1 MHDGAMGL
9 PARRASGWDAITRT
23 AFHNMSR
30 RSRIGLIAFLLLL
43 LVAALVAWKMTL
55 PKPQL
60 PFASLEPAPD
70 FTLND
75 QDGKP
80 FTLSSLRGARV
91 VLVFYRGY
99 W

>member
-1 MHDGAMGL
+1 
-9 PARRASGWDAITRT
+9 
-23 AFHNMSR
+23 MSR
-30 RSRIGLIAFLLLL
+30 LIKALLIVLVLFLLG
-43 LVAALVAWKMTL
+43 AGFVAWKTIL
-55 PKPQL
+55 PKPQSS
-60 PFASLEPAPD
+60 FASLQPAPD

-80 FTLSSLRGARV
+80 FTLSSLRGSRV

>member
-1 MHDGAMGL
+1 
-9 PARRASGWDAITRT
+9 
-23 AFHNMSR
+23 MSR
-30 RSRIGLIAFLLLL
+30 LRKIGLVALVLLLL
-43 LVAALVAWKMTL
+43 TAALVAWKMIL
-55 PKPQL
+55 PKPQSS
-60 PFASLEPAPD
+60 FADRQPAPD

-80 FTLSSLRGARV
+80 FTLSSLRGSRV

>member
-1 MHDGAMGL
+1 
-9 PARRASGWDAITRT
+9 
-23 AFHNMSR
+23 MSR
-30 RSRIGLIAFLLLL
+30 RRKILLTALSLLLL
-43 LVAALVAWKMTL
+43 TAALVAWEMIL
-55 PKPQL
+55 PKPQSSFTGL
-60 PFASLEPAPD
+60 QPAPD

-80 FTLSSLRGARV
+80 FTLSSLRGSRV

>member
-1 MHDGAMGL
+1 MTR
-9 PARRASGWDAITRT
+9 ARKIV
-23 AFHNMSR
+23 
-30 RSRIGLIAFLLLL
+30 LIALCLLLL
-43 LVAALVAWKMTL
+43 LGGLVAWKIRL
-55 PKPQL
+55 PKPQSSFTDL
-60 PFASLEPAPD
+60 QPAPD

-80 FTLSSLRGARV
+80 FTLSSLRGSPV

>member
-1 MHDGAMGL
+1 
-9 PARRASGWDAITRT
+9 
-23 AFHNMSR
+23 MSLLR
-30 RSRIGLIAFLLLL
+30 KIGLAVLVLFLLAVGF
-43 LVAALVAWKMTL
+43 VASKMIL
-55 PKPQL
+55 PKPQSSFSDL
-60 PFASLEPAPD
+60 QPAPD

-80 FTLSSLRGARV
+80 FMLSSLRGSRV

>member
-1 MHDGAMGL
+1 
-9 PARRASGWDAITRT
+9 
-23 AFHNMSR
+23 MSR
-30 RSRIGLIAFLLLL
+30 RRKVFLTVLFLFLVGAGLIA
-43 LVAALVAWKMTL
+43 WKTIL
-55 PKPQL
+55 PKPQSS
-60 PFASLEPAPD
+60 FVSLQPAPD

-80 FTLSSLRGARV
+80 FTLSSLRGSRI

>member
-1 MHDGAMGL
+1 ML
-9 PARRASGWDAITRT
+9 RRRKILLTT
-23 AFHNMSR
+23 
-30 RSRIGLIAFLLLL
+30 LLL
-43 LVAALVAWKMTL
+43 AAAFVAWKMVL
-55 PKPQL
+55 PKPQSA
-60 PFASLEPAPD
+60 FASLQPAPD

-80 FTLSSLRGARV
+80 FTLSSLRGSRV

>member
-1 MHDGAMGL
+1 
-9 PARRASGWDAITRT
+9 
-23 AFHNMSR
+23 MSR
-30 RSRIGLIAFLLLL
+30 LRTILLSVLVLFLL
-43 LVAALVAWKMTL
+43 AAGFVAWKSIL
-55 PKPQL
+55 PKPQTS
-60 PFASLEPAPD
+60 FVSLEPAPD

-80 FTLSSLRGARV
+80 FTLSSLRGSRV

>member
-1 MHDGAMGL
+1 ML
-9 PARRASGWDAITRT
+9 RRRKTLLTTLAI
-23 AFHNMSR
+23 
-30 RSRIGLIAFLLLL
+30 LLL
-43 LVAALVAWKMTL
+43 AAVFVAWKMVL
-55 PKPQL
+55 PKPQSS
-60 PFASLEPAPD
+60 FVSLQLAPD

-80 FTLSSLRGARV
+80 FTLSSLRGSRV

>member
-1 MHDGAMGL
+1 ML
-9 PARRASGWDAITRT
+9 RRRKTLLTTLAI
-23 AFHNMSR
+23 
-30 RSRIGLIAFLLLL
+30 LLL
-43 LVAALVAWKMTL
+43 AAVFVAWKMVL
-55 PKPQL
+55 PKPQSS
-60 PFASLEPAPD
+60 FVSLQPAPD

-80 FTLSSLRGARV
+80 FILSNLRGSRV

>member
-1 MHDGAMGL
+1 
-9 PARRASGWDAITRT
+9 
-23 AFHNMSR
+23 MSR
-30 RSRIGLIAFLLLL
+30 RRKIGLSALCLILLAAGF
-43 LVAALVAWKMTL
+43 VASKVIL
-55 PKPQL
+55 PKPQSTFTEL
-60 PFASLEPAPD
+60 QPAPD

-80 FTLSSLRGARV
+80 FTLSSLHGSRV

>member
-1 MHDGAMGL
+1 MTR
-9 PARRASGWDAITRT
+9 ARKIV
-23 AFHNMSR
+23 
-30 RSRIGLIAFLLLL
+30 LIALCLLLL
-43 LVAALVAWKMTL
+43 LGGLVAWKIRL
-55 PKPQL
+55 PKPQSS
-60 PFASLEPAPD
+60 FADLQPAPD

-80 FTLSSLRGARV
+80 FTLSSLRGSSV

>member
-1 MHDGAMGL
+1 
-9 PARRASGWDAITRT
+9 
-23 AFHNMSR
+23 
-30 RSRIGLIAFLLLL
+30 L
-43 LVAALVAWKMTL
+43 LVAGLVAWKMIL
-55 PKPQL
+55 PKPQSS
-60 PFASLEPAPD
+60 FADLQPARD

-80 FTLSSLRGARV
+80 FTLQSLRGSRV

>member
-1 MHDGAMGL
+1 ML
-9 PARRASGWDAITRT
+9 RRRKILLTTLS
-23 AFHNMSR
+23 
-30 RSRIGLIAFLLLL
+30 LLLL
-43 LVAALVAWKMTL
+43 AAALVAWEMIL
-55 PKPQL
+55 PKPQSS
-60 PFASLEPAPD
+60 FTSLEPAPD

-80 FTLSSLRGARV
+80 FTLRSLRGSRV

>member
-1 MHDGAMGL
+1 
-9 PARRASGWDAITRT
+9 
-23 AFHNMSR
+23 MSR
-30 RSRIGLIAFLLLL
+30 TRRIGLIALFLLLL
-43 LVAALVAWKMTL
+43 AAGLVAWKMIL
-55 PKPQL
+55 PKPQSSFVNL
-60 PFASLEPAPD
+60 QPAPD

-80 FTLSSLRGARV
+80 FTFSRLRGSRV

>member
-1 MHDGAMGL
+1 MPLH
-9 PARRASGWDAITRT
+9 RK
-23 AFHNMSR
+23 
-30 RSRIGLIAFLLLL
+30 IGLVALLL
-43 LVAALVAWKMTL
+43 LVLAGGLIAWKMIL
-55 PKPQL
+55 PKPQSS
-60 PFASLEPAPD
+60 FANLQPAPD

-80 FTLSSLRGARV
+80 FTLSSLHGSRV

>member
-1 MHDGAMGL
+1 ML
-9 PARRASGWDAITRT
+9 RRRKIPLT
-23 AFHNMSR
+23 ALS
-30 RSRIGLIAFLLLL
+30 LLLL
-43 LVAALVAWKMTL
+43 GVAFAAWKMVL
-55 PKPQL
+55 PKPQSS
-60 PFASLEPAPD
+60 FVSLQPAPD

-80 FTLSSLRGARV
+80 FTLSSLRGSRV

>member
-1 MHDGAMGL
+1 
-9 PARRASGWDAITRT
+9 
-23 AFHNMSR
+23 MSR
-30 RSRIGLIAFLLLL
+30 LRKILLIALALL
-43 LVAALVAWKMTL
+43 LVGGGLVAWRLRL
-55 PKPQL
+55 PKPQSSFTDL
-60 PFASLEPAPD
+60 QLAPD

-80 FTLSSLRGARV
+80 FTLSSLRGSRV

>member
-1 MHDGAMGL
+1 
-9 PARRASGWDAITRT
+9 
-23 AFHNMSR
+23 MSR
-30 RSRIGLIAFLLLL
+30 RRKIFLTAVFLLLL
-43 LVAALVAWKMTL
+43 AAAVVASKMIL
-55 PKPQL
+55 PKPQSS
-60 PFASLEPAPD
+60 FADLQPAPD

-80 FTLSSLRGARV
+80 FTFSSLRGSRV

>member
-1 MHDGAMGL
+1 MTR
-9 PARRASGWDAITRT
+9 ARKIV
-23 AFHNMSR
+23 
-30 RSRIGLIAFLLLL
+30 LIALCLLLL
-43 LVAALVAWKMTL
+43 LGGLVAWKMRL
-55 PKPQL
+55 PKPQSS
-60 PFASLEPAPD
+60 FADLQPAPD

-80 FTLSSLRGARV
+80 FTLSSLRGSPV

>member
-1 MHDGAMGL
+1 
-9 PARRASGWDAITRT
+9 
-23 AFHNMSR
+23 MSR
-30 RSRIGLIAFLLLL
+30 HRKILLTALSLLLL
-43 LVAALVAWKMTL
+43 AAAFVGWKMIV
-55 PKPQL
+55 PKPQS
-60 PFASLEPAPD
+60 PFASLQPAPD

-80 FTLSSLRGARV
+80 FTLSSLRGSRV

>member
-1 MHDGAMGL
+1 
-9 PARRASGWDAITRT
+9 
-23 AFHNMSR
+23 MSR
-30 RSRIGLIAFLLLL
+30 RRWILLTTLSLLLL
-43 LVAALVAWKMTL
+43 AAAFVAGKMVL
-55 PKPQL
+55 PKPQS
-60 PFASLEPAPD
+60 PFTSLQPAPD

-80 FTLSSLRGARV
+80 FTLSSLRGSSV

>member
-1 MHDGAMGL
+1 
-9 PARRASGWDAITRT
+9 
-23 AFHNMSR
+23 MSR
-30 RSRIGLIAFLLLL
+30 TRKIVLIGLCLLLL
-43 LVAALVAWKMTL
+43 LGGLVAWKMRL
-55 PKPQL
+55 PKPQSS
-60 PFASLEPAPD
+60 FADLQLAPD

-80 FTLSSLRGARV
+80 FTLSSLRGVPV

>member
-1 MHDGAMGL
+1 
-9 PARRASGWDAITRT
+9 
-23 AFHNMSR
+23 MSR
-30 RSRIGLIAFLLLL
+30 LRKIGLVTLLLL
-43 LVAALVAWKMTL
+43 MLVAGLVAWKMIL
-55 PKPQL
+55 PKPQSSFTDL
-60 PFASLEPAPD
+60 QPAPD

-80 FTLSSLRGARV
+80 FTLSGLRGSRV

>member
-1 MHDGAMGL
+1 M
-9 PARRASGWDAITRT
+9 S
-23 AFHNMSR
+23 SR
-30 RSRIGLIAFLLLL
+30 RKIL
-43 LVAALVAWKMTL
+43 LVLAVCLVAGAGWIARKIRL
-55 PKPQL
+55 PKPQAAYADL
-60 PFASLEPAPD
+60 QVAPD

-80 FTLSSLRGARV
+80 FTLSNLRGSPV